1 MKPPLTRRQRDVYDF
16 LVSRQ
21 DAFDRPPTLD
31 ELCQAM
37 GLSSRGSLHKHIQ
50 ALIAAGLLEPM
61 SGLQRGIRLA
71 AEADDAQQSVPLL
84 GYVAAGKPLEALA
97 DAQTIEVPRF
107 LRPSGACYVL
117 QVRGD
122 SMVEDGILDGDRVIV
137 EQRSHARN
145 GEVVVA
151 LIDGQE
157 ATVKRIEQR
166 RGKVILHPANA
177 ALRPMEFEPER
188 VTIQGVVTGL
198 MRSLR

>member
-31 ELCQAM
+31 ELCQAL

-71 AEADDAQQSVPLL
+71 AGADDAQQSVPLL

-97 DAQTIEVPRF
+97 DPETIEVPRF

-157 ATVKRIEQR
+157 ATLKRIEQR

-177 ALRPMEFEPER
+177 ALRPMEFEPGR